1 VPVMKCSDQ
10 ITVEV
15 VSDPDYDLQKQILEI
30 DEKAF
35 GPGSL
40 NHWSLPLFLH
50 YGRVYLAR
58 CNGQLA
64 GIAQLVR
71 DWQDPKLAYLYGLA
85 VAQGFRNRGI
95 GTALLSSI
103 LESLPRAG
111 FRRLQLTVNP
121 ENEVAIHLYQNK
133 LHLDKIEFIENYY
146 GPGENRWLLE
156 WKTEEQPCE
165 S

>member
-1 VPVMKCSDQ
+1 MNANDQ

-15 VSDPDYDLQKQILEI
+15 ISNPDSDLQKKILEI

-58 CNGQLA
+58 CNGEPA
-64 GIAQLVR
+64 GSAQLIR
-71 DWQDPKLAYLYGLA
+71 DWEDPGLAYLYGLA
-85 VAQGFRNRGI
+85 VAEAYRNRGI
-95 GTALLSSI
+95 GTFLLGSI
-103 LESLPRAG
+103 LETLPRSG
-111 FRRLQLTVNP
+111 FRRLQLTVTP

-133 LHLDKIEFIENYY
+133 FHLNQLKFIENYY